1 VRAASRLGWFAV
13 AVVAG
18 AVVASPSAAAPRP
31 LAPGGYQI
39 QVFPG
44 PAGSRSVL
52 NKISSDGTAVGQRLD
67 ADGTSHAVIFG
78 RPLFPGGSPLAGN
91 QSALVAI
98 NANDEMAG
106 TLIGAGGPNPLFLPP
121 GGQPK
126 VLPVQGDANAIAVG
140 PLVAV
145 TATGGDG
152 QQHAGVW
159 NPATGATRDL
169 GLGAARGIRADGT
182 VVGKTADGHA
192 AFWTSE
198 GVAHTLPFQGTLIQ
212 LNLSG
217 EVVGIRTEGGG
228 PHPILLNLAHPDRV
242 TDLKLLPGYP
252 FGTAKG
258 ISDSDLVVGDGF
270 KLPTGGLPSVGIVW
284 SHRTP
289 FLAQNLV
296 QQPSNSAFIAD
307 LSGVDDNG
315 LIVGSVIDLRVPASP
330 TQQENDF
337 LGTDLVKDKIS
348 DLMFLGFNANSD
360 PFHEL
365 RSSLNN
371 IDRTLAQASGYYS
384 EHRTNNACRRLTA
397 ARHAFEALQ
406 FPHAVSAA
414 RQSNLDALKA
424 AAIHDVDEV
433 ATEIPCP

>member
-1 VRAASRLGWFAV
+1 
-13 AVVAG
+13 VAG

-31 LAPGGYQI
+31 LAPGGYQL
-39 QVFPG
+39 QVFPE

-67 ADGTSHAVIFG
+67 ADGTSHALIFG
-78 RPLFPGGSPLAGN
+78 RPLFPGGSPLAGS

-106 TLIGAGGPNPLFLPP
+106 TLIGAGGRNPLFLPP

-169 GLGAARGIRADGT
+169 GPGAARGIRADGA
-182 VVGKTADGHA
+182 VVGKAADGRA
-192 AFWTSE
+192 AFWTPE
-198 GVAHTLPFQGTLIQ
+198 GVAHTLSFPGTLIQ
-212 LNLSG
+212 LNLSA

-258 ISDSDLVVGDGF
+258 ISDSGLVVGDGF

-284 SHRTP
+284 SHRAP
-289 FLAQNLV
+289 FLAQDLV
-296 QQPSNSAFIAD
+296 QQPSSSAFIAD

-315 LIVGSVIDLRVPASP
+315 LIVGSVIDMRVPASP

-337 LGTDLVKDKIS
+337 LGTDLVQAKIENLLDLVDFAGGVTAFDIKGSFPELQHQLMKIKDDMLQK
-348 DLMFLGFNANSD
+348 A
-360 PFHEL
+360 
-365 RSSLNN
+365 
-371 IDRTLAQASGYYS
+371 RTHYLH
-384 EHRTNNACRRLTA
+384 HRTQNACRRLTA
-397 ARHAFEALQ
+397 TRHAFEALQ

-424 AAIHDVDEV
+424 AATHDIDEV
-433 ATEIPCP
+433 ASEIPCP